1 MYDERLC
8 MTEFDAR
15 RLLELAD
22 EPCRSDR
29 RDAGSVALLLRHVD
43 DAEIMPP
50 TAIGPDV
57 VTMGSEVRVK
67 DLDADEMIIF
77 RVVFPGSANAA
88 AGKISVLAPLG
99 MGVLGHRVGDL
110 VTWRTPGGVR
120 RLRVDHILY
129 QPEREGR
136 DVA

>member
-50 TAIGPDV
+50 TAIGPNV

-77 RVVFPGSANAA
+77 ASSSRIGERRRREDP
-88 AGKISVLAPLG
+88 VLAPLG